1 MVKRTLLGWFV
12 FTVLNLGMAVVVR
25 IGFIIC
31 FFVNLSVL
39 MSLIG
44 AVVVDIL
51 SGTEVVIK
59 ICSFGS
65 FMVVAGIGEDVLD
78 GTNSIVLS
86 VVISS
91 IHLVP
96 ALFGVDSVIG
106 IIVVGLNPEMD
117 VTTDV
122 IIFSGEKVVESM
134 IGLPVS
140 VTTTSSLVVST
151 SKILEVCTMVAIK
164 VKMLVG
170 VVAGLSSPIS
180 RWTVGW

>member
-1 MVKRTLLGWFV
+1 MVNRTLLGWFV
-12 FTVLNLGMAVVVR
+12 FAVLNLGIAVVVR

-31 FFVNLSVL
+31 FFVNLLVL
-39 MSLIG
+39 IRLDC
-44 AVVVDIL
+44 VVVEEIL
-51 SGTEVVIK
+51 SGSEVVTK

-65 FMVVAGIGEDVLD
+65 FMVVAGI
-78 GTNSIVLS
+78 VLS

-91 IHLVP
+91 IHLVS

-122 IIFSGEKVVESM
+122 IIFNGEKVVESV
-134 IGLPVS
+134 IGFPVS
-140 VTTTSSLVVST
+140 VTMTFSLVVSA
-151 SKILEVCTMVAIK
+151 SKILEVCWMVAIK

-170 VVAGLSSPIS
+170 VVAISSSLIRCS
-180 RWTVGW
+180 AAIAEWMIC